1 MTDSFAAANGR
12 KVVSRTSAEELGKVT
27 HIVVDVAR
35 RHVELLVVG
44 KGRNA
49 RLVEWNDVSGFGPDA
64 VMVADDSALTAPHD
78 DRGRAAAD
86 GQLDLLGKHA
96 LSDAGN
102 DVGPVTDVVFDPATG
117 AIETLVL
124 RESEEPATSLLAAGS
139 FAAVVRAPTD

>member
-27 HIVVDVAR
+27 HIVVDVER
-35 RHVELLVVG
+35 RKVELLVVG

-49 RLVEWNDVSGFGPDA
+49 RLVEWDDVSGFGPDA
-64 VMVADDSALTAPHD
+64 VMVADDSTLAAPHD

-102 DVGPVTDVVFDPATG
+102 DIGPVTDVVFDPATG

-139 FAAVVRAPTD
+139 FAAVVRAPAD

>member
-27 HIVVDVAR
+27 HIVVNVER
-35 RHVELLVVG
+35 RKVELLVVG

-49 RLVEWNDVSGFGPDA
+49 RLVEWDDVSGFGPDA
-64 VMVADDSALTAPHD
+64 VMVADDSTLAAPHD

-102 DVGPVTDVVFDPATG
+102 DIGPVTDVVFDPATG

-139 FAAVVRAPTD
+139 FAAVVRAPAD